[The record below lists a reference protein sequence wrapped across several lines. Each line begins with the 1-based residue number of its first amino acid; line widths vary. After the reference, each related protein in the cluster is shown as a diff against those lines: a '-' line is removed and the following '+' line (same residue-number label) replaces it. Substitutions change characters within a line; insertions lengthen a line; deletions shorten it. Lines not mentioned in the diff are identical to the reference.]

1 MTVDR
6 NLEGRVALV
15 TGASRGIGLAIAHR
29 LVDAGASVVL
39 SSRSPDHLDEAL
51 SSFADRARVA
61 AIAAHVGY
69 RSAAERLVAETVDRF
84 GALDILVNNAGTNPY
99 FGPLVDIDD
108 GLMQKTYEVN
118 QASIVTHTSAAWHAW
133 MRDHGGVVLNIASVG
148 GLGPESGIGWYNVT
162 KAAVIHLTKQLAW
175 ELSPGVRV
183 NAIAPGL
190 VRTDLA
196 RKLWE
201 EREPEIA
208 LRIPLR
214 RIGEPEDIAAMALVL
229 VSDESSWITGQT
241 IVIDGG
247 STNQPLGGVG

>member
-51 SSFADRARVA
+51 SSFADRTRVA

-148 GLGPESGIGWYNVT
+148 GLVPETGIGWYNVT
-162 KAAVIHLTKQLAW
+162 KAAVIHLTKQFAW
-175 ELSPGVRV
+175 ELAPGVRV

-190 VRTDLA
+190 VRTELA

-201 EREPEIA
+201 HEDRVA
-208 LRIPLR
+208 SHIPLH
-214 RIGEPEDIAAMALVL
+214 RIGEPDDIAILALTL

-241 IVIDGG
+241 VVVDGG
-247 STNQPLGGVG
+247 TTNRPSGGVG

>member
-51 SSFADRARVA
+51 SSFADRTRVA

-69 RSAAERLVAETVDRF
+69 RSAAERLVAETVEQF

-99 FGPLVDIDD
+99 FGSLVDIDD

-148 GLGPESGIGWYNVT
+148 GLVPETGIGWYNVT
-162 KAAVIHLTKQLAW
+162 KAAVIHLTKQFAW
-175 ELSPGVRV
+175 ELAPGVRV

-190 VRTDLA
+190 VRTELA

-201 EREPEIA
+201 HEVRVA
-208 LRIPLR
+208 SNIPLH
-214 RIGEPEDIAAMALVL
+214 RIGEPDDIAILALTL

-241 IVIDGG
+241 VVVDGG
-247 STNQPLGGVG
+247 TTNRPSGGVG

>member
-51 SSFADRARVA
+51 SSFADRTRVA

-148 GLGPESGIGWYNVT
+148 GLVPETGIGWYNVT
-162 KAAVIHLTKQLAW
+162 KAAVIHLTKQFAW
-175 ELSPGVRV
+175 ELAPGVRV

-190 VRTDLA
+190 VRTELA

-201 EREPEIA
+201 HEDLVA
-208 LRIPLR
+208 SHIPLH
-214 RIGEPEDIAAMALVL
+214 RIGEPDDIALLALTL

-241 IVIDGG
+241 VVVDGG
-247 STNQPLGGVG
+247 TTNRPSGGVG